1 MSTHAVSRG
10 RQGAK
15 KSGRAATRLAFEGR
29 FVAPFKAWFER
40 WLRPVVDLFPL
51 TSVGLVVLGC
61 SLVAL
66 LYYGLRRID
75 LILLVVG
82 AVGTALVALAV
93 LTTVV
98 GALVAWRSVR
108 HRPTDELGKLEC
120 GYPSRT
126 GFWLPYLWYVPL
138 VDVRWIWIHPEAQ
151 VRTRRSGARLFE
163 EVIASRRGEVREVVR
178 RFEVGDIFGLCQ
190 IRFWVGERRPVR
202 FAPSRGNLQ
211 HIEIVRGMSGGDEL
225 SHPEGPT
232 SGDPYDLRRYQAGDP
247 IKLMLWK
254 VFARTR
260 MAVVRTPER
269 AISPARKTVAYL
281 VTGDLDEP
289 AAGAARVAAENG
301 SLGEDWVL
309 GADGSGDVAMTPA
322 QAVDILTRSGHAR
335 PEAGG
340 AGLGEFFARAST
352 GSVGR
357 TVVFVPGTPG
367 PWIDKVKAACSGH
380 RGRVEFVVGIDGLE
394 QGPEQSW
401 WRSLL
406 TGESRPRHGA
416 GSVDPVRIGE
426 LNEVIEGIG
435 GGRSKV
441 VVVDRVDGRLY
452 TPGHLEGMRPTATKK
467 ADLARARRK
476 QKRERDEQAPEV
488 PAHV

>member
-1 MSTHAVSRG
+1 VAEFR
-10 RQGAK
+10 R
-15 KSGRAATRLAFEGR
+15 R
-29 FVAPFKAWFER
+29 FVTPVQAFYER
-40 WLRPVVDLFPL
+40 WVRPVLDLFPL
-51 TSVGLVVLGC
+51 TPVGLVVLGA

-82 AVGTALVALAV
+82 AVGTALVGLAV
-93 LTTVV
+93 LTTIA

-108 HRPTDELGKLEC
+108 NRPTEELGKLEC
-120 GYPSRT
+120 GFPSRT

-138 VDVRWIWIHPEAQ
+138 VDVRWTWIHPRAQ
-151 VRTRRSGARLFE
+151 VRTRRARSQLFE
-163 EVIASRRGEVREVVR
+163 EVIASRRGVVREVVR

-190 IRFWVGERRPVR
+190 IRFRVSEQRPVR

-225 SHPEGPT
+225 SHPDGPT

-260 MAVVRTPER
+260 MTVVRTPER

-281 VTGDLDEP
+281 VTGQLDEP

-301 SLGEDWVL
+301 SLGEDWVM
-309 GADGSGDVAMTPA
+309 GADGSGDVAMTAA
-322 QAVDILTRSGHAR
+322 QAVDVLTRSGHAR
-335 PEAGG
+335 PESGG
-340 AGLGEFFARAST
+340 AGLGDFLKRAAT

-357 TVVFVPGTPG
+357 TVVFVPGKPG
-367 PWIDKVKAACSGH
+367 PWMDKVRAACNNH
-380 RGRVEFVVGIDGLE
+380 RGRIEFVVGIDGLAR
-394 QGPEQSW
+394 GPEQTW
-401 WRSLL
+401 WQRVL
-406 TGESRPRHGA
+406 TGESRTARSA
-416 GSVDPVRIGE
+416 GSVDPVRVGD
-426 LNEVIEGIG
+426 LTDVIDGIG
-435 GGRSKV
+435 GARSKV

-452 TPGHLEGMRPTATKK
+452 TPGHLEGMRPSSVKK
-467 ADLARARRK
+467 AEKARDRDKQARDRRK
-476 QKRERDEQAPEV
+476 QAPEV
-488 PAHV
+488 AAHV